1 MKQIV
6 KMITVN
12 LTKEKIDVLPVRED
26 LIRDY
31 IGGEGMGSRLLWE
44 MVKPKTEPYHP
55 GNAVIFTSAPFNGTI
70 FPAGARGCIVFKSP
84 ESEGISM
91 SNIGGRWGA
100 ELKFAGYDLVAV
112 TGKAKRPVYLWID
125 DETIELRDAQKLWG
139 KTIPETQEII
149 WKEMNDSKI
158 QVIGI
163 GPAGERLIRMANIGN
178 DIRFAGKGGSGAIL
192 GSKNFKAIAIRG
204 SGMVPVH
211 DLERLR
217 DVSFAVVEAMNKSE
231 LIQGLKNFSS
241 AFFNQFVAEV
251 QDFGHKHFQEGGWK
265 DGPKLYIGPIA
276 EALFEEHKRCYGCV
290 IGCGVI
296 SRIKKGPYKGT
307 ETGGPM
313 AEAFW
318 NWGWKCGITDIETIG
333 KITEIC
339 DHNGICVNSAAELAA
354 WMMECQE
361 RGLLSTEE
369 TGGLELT
376 WGDAVGCV
384 RMMEMMLRRE
394 GFGDI
399 IAEGV
404 KRAAEKV
411 GHGTEEYAMHVK
423 GMELDGDEWRQN
435 KASALTAAVAE
446 RGASV
451 VRPWGFPLDMG
462 VVFSDVTGLKEKPD
476 PAAEKGIAK
485 WYKPYKEFTIA
496 ANCVGVCLYP
506 GLFEIPTVHQIIEG
520 YNATTGRNLD
530 LKEYLRVGERAVCI
544 QRAFNARE
552 GFTRKDDTLPKRF
565 LTEPVKGGPANG
577 RYVSNLDG
585 MLDEY
590 YEESGFDKK
599 TGWPTRAKLEELGL
613 KDVADEIYWKDKK
626 VKK

>member
-1 MKQIV
+1 MKHTA

-12 LTKEKIDVLPVRED
+12 LTKENIDILPIRED

-44 MVKPKTEPYHP
+44 MVKAKTEPFHP
-55 GNAVIFTSAPFNGTI
+55 GNTVVFATAPFNGTI

-84 ESEGISM
+84 ESNGISM

-100 ELKFAGYDLVAV
+100 ELKFAGYDLVTV
-112 TGKAKRPVYLWID
+112 TGKAKRPVYLWVD
-125 DETIELRDAQKLWG
+125 DETVELRDAQKLWG

-149 WKEMNDSKI
+149 WRKMDDPKI

-217 DVSFAVVEAMNKSE
+217 DLSFAVVEAMNKSE

-399 IAEGV
+399 LAEGV
-404 KRAAEKV
+404 KRAAEKI
-411 GHGTEEYAMHVK
+411 GHGTEEYSMHVK
-423 GMELDGDEWRQN
+423 GVELDGDEWRQN

-462 VVFSDVTGLKEKPD
+462 VLFTDITGLKEKPD
-476 PAAEKGIAK
+476 PNEEKGIAK

-506 GLFEIPTVHQIIEG
+506 GLFEIPTVHQTIEA
-520 YNATTGRNLD
+520 YNAISGREID

-544 QRAFNARE
+544 QRSFNARD

-565 LTEPVKGGPANG
+565 LTEPVKGGPAHG
-577 RYVSNLDG
+577 RYVKNLDA

-590 YEESGFDKK
+590 YAESGFDKK
-599 TGWPTRAKLEELGL
+599 TGWPTRTKLEELGL
-613 KDVADEIYWKDKK
+613 KDVADELYGK
-626 VKK
+626 

>member
-1 MKQIV
+1 MRKKYIP
-6 KMITVN
+6 KMITVD
-12 LTKEKIDVLPVRED
+12 LSKDKIDVSPMRAD

-31 IGGEGMGSRLLWE
+31 IGGEGIGSRLLWE
-44 MVKPKTEPYHP
+44 MVKPKAEPYHP
-55 GNAVIFTSAPFNGTI
+55 GNAVIFASAPFNGTI

-125 DETIELRDAQKLWG
+125 DETVELRDAQKLWG

-149 WKEMNDSKI
+149 WKEKDDPKI

-192 GSKNFKAIAIRG
+192 GSKNFKTIAIRG
-204 SGMVPVH
+204 TGMVPVH

-217 DVSFAVVEAMNKSE
+217 DLSFAVVEAMNKSE

-241 AFFNQFVAEV
+241 AFFNKFVAEV

-265 DGPKLYIGPIA
+265 DGPKLYIEPIA

-290 IGCGVI
+290 IGYGVI
-296 SRIKKGPYKGT
+296 SRIKKGPYKGV

-318 NWGWKCGITDIETIG
+318 NWGWKCGITDIEAIG

-339 DHNGICVNSAAELAA
+339 DHNGICVNSSAELAA

-376 WGDAVGCV
+376 WGDATGCV
-384 RMMEMMLRRE
+384 QMMEMMLTRE

-399 IAEGV
+399 LAEGV

-411 GHGTEEYAMHVK
+411 GHGTEEYSMHVK
-423 GMELDGDEWRQN
+423 GVELDGDEWRQN

-451 VRPWGFPLDMG
+451 VRPWGFPMDMG
-462 VVFSDVTGLKEKPD
+462 VIFSDVTGLKEKPD
-476 PAAEKGIAK
+476 PNEEKGIAK

-506 GLFEIPTVHQIIEG
+506 GLFEIPTVHQTIEA
-520 YNATTGRNLD
+520 YNAISGREMD
-530 LKEYLRVGERAVCI
+530 LKEYLRVGERTVSV

-565 LTEPVKGGPANG
+565 LNEPVKGGPADG
-577 RYVSNLDG
+577 RYVKNLDA

-590 YEESGFDKK
+590 YAESGFDKK
-599 TGWPTRAKLEELGL
+599 TGWPTRTKLEELGL
-613 KDVADEIYWKDKK
+613 KDMADELYGK
-626 VKK
+626 